1 MRCPQLVESTNAG
14 SEGVRQ
20 GSLPVAISHYSQ
32 ADAYGWLP
40 LTAAYLHANQP
51 EPALLLLQHAIAH
64 SYSRA
69 PNSAGR
75 TDTTIAAA
83 AAAAAA
89 ARQLAEEWAG
99 LILRMIRDEAA
110 PGGLTLLLFP
120 APYLKH
126 LGASQVLCMILWLLL
141 NCIVLPRNSS

>member
-1 MRCPQLVESTNAG
+1 M
-14 SEGVRQ
+14 GVHQ

-51 EPALLLLQHAIAH
+51 QPALLLLQHAIAH

-69 PNSAGR
+69 PDSMSR
-75 TDTTIAAA
+75 TDTMTAT
-83 AAAAAA
+83 AAA

-120 APYLKH
+120 APHLKQ
-126 LGASQVLCMILWLLL
+126 LGASQVLCTILLL
-141 NCIVLPRNSS
+141 LLKCTVLPRRSS

>member
-1 MRCPQLVESTNAG
+1 
-14 SEGVRQ
+14 
-20 GSLPVAISHYSQ
+20 VAISHYSQ

-51 EPALLLLQHAIAH
+51 QPALLLLQHAIAH

-69 PNSAGR
+69 PDSIGR
-75 TDTTIAAA
+75 TDTIT
-83 AAAAAA
+83 AAAA
-89 ARQLAEEWAG
+89 ARQLAEQWAG
-99 LILRMIRDEAA
+99 LILRMIRGEAA

-120 APYLKH
+120 APHLKQ
-126 LGASQVLCMILWLLL
+126 LGASQVLCTIPLLLL

>member
-1 MRCPQLVESTNAG
+1 M
-14 SEGVRQ
+14 GVHQ

-40 LTAAYLHANQP
+40 LTATYLHANQP
-51 EPALLLLQHAIAH
+51 QPALLLLQHAIAH
-64 SYSRA
+64 SYSTA
-69 PNSAGR
+69 PDSTGR
-75 TDTTIAAA
+75 TDSTT
-83 AAAAAA
+83 AAAAA

-120 APYLKH
+120 APHLKQ
-126 LGASQVLCMILWLLL
+126 LGASQVLCTLLWLLL
-141 NCIVLPRNSS
+141 KCNVLPRNSS